1 MKLYSQHKSAS
12 TYILDVDTMHVVP
25 KRHLEHHVNS
35 MKSMETMMK
44 TMEKNN
50 KNHGAINENHGK
62 SMKNIENVMKTVENQ
77 CKLWKS

>member
-1 MKLYSQHKSAS
+1 MKLYSQHSSAS

-44 TMEKNN
+44 TMEK
-50 KNHGAINENHGK
+50 KTIKTMEQ
-62 SMKNIENVMKTVENQ
+62 SMKTMENQ
-77 CKLWKS
+77 